1 MDGARG
7 ECVITSYSIHYTKLY
22 DGLHLVDS
30 PEHKTYGDNS
40 ELIWKG
46 LDIINY
52 MIVPHYRSSHF
63 ESEEMEKVV
72 QYMIENK
79 VLFIALKDG
88 EVIIIE

>member
-1 MDGARG
+1 
-7 ECVITSYSIHYTKLY
+7 
-22 DGLHLVDS
+22 
-30 PEHKTYGDNS
+30 
-40 ELIWKG
+40 
-46 LDIINY
+46 